1 MRSRLV
7 FKFGG
12 ASVRDAQ
19 GIRNITTIV
28 QRQLSESPV
37 SLACVVSATGKTTN
51 ALEEVLRTRLQNAE
65 EAHKKAS
72 DVVNHHRAM
81 WRELEVSS
89 PSVLA
94 ELDEIESRLHET
106 LNDFDSQR
114 YEEFYDRLVSEG
126 ERLSTCLVAGWWEA
140 QGLPHRLVDARELVR
155 TGLQWREGEV
165 DWPVTERA
173 IRMAAENL
181 WNDNPDS
188 VLLTQGFIG
197 GGPEHQSV
205 TLGREGSDYSAAL
218 LAAALMA
225 ESLTIWKDVA
235 GVFNTDPKRHPDAVL
250 FTRLSYEDAMELACY
265 GATVIHPKTL
275 FPLRAREI
283 PMYVKSFMQPEA
295 PGTRIDARPTMA
307 LVPSLIY
314 RPGQALWHIKTY
326 QGHFIKE
333 DHLAQIF
340 TITARHRLKLN
351 ALQHTAQE
359 VNLVMDDDRVR
370 LPDALVEMQEHF
382 RVEPESPLT
391 LITMINYSPA
401 LVESILA
408 GRKPLLEQRN
418 LRVARFVVAEEVSR

>member
-12 ASVRDAQ
+12 AAVRNAQ
-19 GIRNITTIV
+19 GIRNITAIV
-28 QRQLSESPV
+28 RRHLSGSV
-37 SLACVVSATGKTTN
+37 SLACVVSASGKTTN

-65 EAHKKAS
+65 EAHRKAS
-72 DVVNHHRAM
+72 DVVNHHRAI
-81 WRELEVSS
+81 WRELNVDL
-89 PSVLA
+89 PAVLS
-94 ELDEIESRLHET
+94 ELGAIERRLHET
-106 LNDFDSQR
+106 LDDFVAER

-126 ERLSTCLVAGWWEA
+126 ERLSTCLLSGWWEA
-140 QGLPHRLVDARELVR
+140 QGLAHRLVDARHLVR

-165 DWPVTERA
+165 DWPLTDQSIRA
-173 IRMAAENL
+173 AAEEL
-181 WNDNPDS
+181 WQNHPDS

-197 GGPEHQSV
+197 GGPEYQSV

-218 LAAALMA
+218 VAAALKA

-250 FTRLSYEDAMELACY
+250 FTRLSYDDAMELACY

-275 FPLRAREI
+275 FPLRAQGI

-307 LVPSLIY
+307 LAPSLIY
-314 RPGQALWHIKTY
+314 KPGQALWHIQAH
-326 QGHFIKE
+326 QGHFIRE
-333 DHLAQIF
+333 EHLARIF
-340 TITARHRLKLN
+340 KVAAQHRLKLN

-359 VNLVMDDDRVR
+359 VSLVMDDDRAR
-370 LPDALVEMQEHF
+370 LPAALVEIQEHF
-382 RVEPESPLT
+382 RVEHESPLT

-401 LVESILA
+401 LVDSILA

-418 LRVARFVVAEEVSR
+418 LRVMRFVVAEEPSC

>member
-340 TITARHRLKLN
+340 TIAARHRLKLN